1 MKKIVSTLCI
11 AGVTLTILGAC
22 PQSSY
27 AHLDQIDLNE
37 NDPITAR
44 WSAEAPYHSG
54 KSTHLW

>member
-44 WSAEAPYHSG
+44 WSAEAPYHSD
-54 KSTHLW
+54 KS